1 MCESTV
7 YLDDGT
13 VVMADVMKIVVNG
26 DTLEFY
32 DILNNKKEIKAK
44 FNVLDLEGHKIVV
57 TELYVI
63 TSYSIHYTK
72 LYDSCNCQND
82 VEKG

>member
-26 DTLEFY
+26 NNLELY

-44 FNVLDLEGHKIVV
+44 FNALDLEGHKIIV
-57 TELYVI
+57 TEL
-63 TSYSIHYTK
+63 
-72 LYDSCNCQND
+72 
-82 VEKG
+82 

>member
-13 VVMADVMKIVVNG
+13 VLMADVMKIVVNG
-26 DTLEFY
+26 DNLELY

-44 FNVLDLEGHKIVV
+44 FNVLDLECHKIIV
-57 TELYVI
+57 TEL
-63 TSYSIHYTK
+63 
-72 LYDSCNCQND
+72 
-82 VEKG
+82 

>member
-1 MCESTV
+1 MCESAV

-26 DTLEFY
+26 DTLELY

-57 TELYVI
+57 TEV
-63 TSYSIHYTK
+63 
-72 LYDSCNCQND
+72 
-82 VEKG
+82 